1 MEGEFLLD
9 PLLERL
15 ALLKGKR
22 VGLGNHGND
31 IDDVGQL
38 LQHNNVNGL
47 EATPLSVR
55 TLPMVDGDS
64 RMAGRLDEEQATVD
78 AGILDITVTLGS
90 EFLSEVCR
98 MLVLDVLHNWVP
110 TAQNQSCY
118 QLLSMLWLRA
128 IPSVVVDLVAVS
140 GSVDNV

>member
-1 MEGEFLLD
+1 
-9 PLLERL
+9 
-15 ALLKGKR
+15 
-22 VGLGNHGND
+22 
-31 IDDVGQL
+31 
-38 LQHNNVNGL
+38 
-47 EATPLSVR
+47 
-55 TLPMVDGDS
+55 
-64 RMAGRLDEEQATVD
+64 MAGWLDEEQATVD

-90 EFLSEVCR
+90 EFLSKVCR

-110 TAQNQSCY
+110 TAQNQSSY